1 MRIIEKQATSEPDV
15 TSSREIL
22 INAAVALM
30 AEKGYHGTSMSDL
43 EAVSGL
49 GRSSI
54 YHHVRNKEAL
64 LAEICSKSTR
74 RQAQIA
80 KSIAEEPLPA
90 REALFRLIKSLVTEI
105 VGNRQRALVSLREMT
120 FLTGEYRK
128 SVLKLRGEYEGHWR
142 TVLKRA
148 AKEKIIREY
157 SEFDLN
163 AILGMVNYAAI
174 WIHRVPDERV
184 DTMAERF
191 TNITLHG
198 LS

>member
-1 MRIIEKQATSEPDV
+1 MSESE
-15 TSSREIL
+15 TSSRTTL
-22 INAAVALM
+22 LRAAVALM

-64 LAEICSKSTR
+64 LAEICSESVR

-80 KSIAEEPLPA
+80 RGIAEEAGPA
-90 REALFRLIKSLVTEI
+90 KDALFRLIKALVTETML
-105 VGNRQRALVSLREMT
+105 NRQSALVSLREIA

-128 SVLKLRGEYEGHWR
+128 NVLKLRAEYEGYWR
-142 TVLKRA
+142 TILQRA
-148 AKEKIIREY
+148 SREGTIGEY

-163 AILGMVNYAAI
+163 AVLGMVNYAAI
-174 WIHRVPDERV
+174 WIHRVPDQKVESV
-184 DTMAERF
+184 AQRF
-191 TNITLHG
+191 MKLALHG